1 MIEIVL
7 HYIFL
12 SLKIY
17 AIVGGIIVLL
27 LSTLDLF
34 SDEPTFSLLDYVGI
48 FLVWPVFI
56 KHLKSKQ

>member
-7 HYIFL
+7 HYLFI

-17 AIVGGIIVLL
+17 TIVGGIIVLL
-27 LSTLDLF
+27 LSTLDLS
-34 SDEPTFSLLDYVGI
+34 SDEPTFSLIDYVGI

>member
-7 HYIFL
+7 HYLFI

-17 AIVGGIIVLL
+17 TIVGGIIVLL
-27 LSTLDLF
+27 LSTLDLS
-34 SDEPTFSLLDYVGI
+34 SDEPTFSLTDYVGI